1 MSSFFFRSLYQQ
13 GFARVAT
20 CTVPVT
26 LADPLRNVAKVLEV
40 VSKCEEEGVI
50 LCIFQ
55 ELVLTGYSLED
66 LFHQESLLNA
76 VKLAL
81 KNLAAAT
88 EKYRSLVVV
97 GAPLVYRDAL
107 YNCAVIVHRG
117 RLLGIV
123 PKTYLPGY
131 REFYEPRYFASGET
145 IRGQNLYLGGENVP
159 FGVDLLFEA
168 HDIPGFCLGVELC
181 EDIWVPIPPSAI
193 MAMAGATV
201 LANLSASNSTI
212 GKAETRSMLCCSHSA
227 RCIAA
232 YLYAAAGEG
241 ESSTDLAWD
250 GQTAIFEN
258 GQLLAQSDPFPTGS
272 QALIADIDITLLRQ
286 ERLRRGVFNACAK
299 KERVEENQTWR
310 RIGVHIDPCQ
320 EDLGLRRP
328 LSRFPF
334 MATRRD
340 RLEAECSEAFSIQ
353 VSALKQRLVTCG
365 ARSMVIG
372 VSGGI
377 DSTLALLVAVRTAD
391 VLGWSRQAVL
401 GYTMPGFGTTETTK
415 TNATA
420 LMEELGV
427 SANVLDICSTA
438 EVMLREM
445 RHPFALGK
453 AVYDI
458 TFENVQAGLRTDFLF
473 RLANY
478 HNGIV
483 IGTGDLSEL
492 ALGWCT
498 YGVGDQMSHYSVN
511 AGLPKTFIQSLV
523 RWCSAGDYFTQ
534 SVRERLKNVLQTEIS
549 PELLPVGE
557 NGSQRTE
564 DIIGPYALHDFTL
577 YYVLRY
583 GFSPTRIAFM
593 AEQAWHD
600 VHKGEWCYG
609 FPLHERRAYTLA
621 EIRHWLKIF
630 LQRFFTNS
638 QFKRSALPNAPKV
651 MSAGSL
657 SPRGDWRVPSDSQA
671 RLWLEDLEN
680 HVPQC

>member
-117 RLLGIV
+117 RILGIV

-145 IRGQNLYLGGENVP
+145 IRGKNLYLGGENVP

-310 RIGVHIDPCQ
+310 RIGVNIDPCQ
-320 EDLGLRRP
+320 EDLGLRRS

-340 RLEAECSEAFSIQ
+340 RLEAECSEAFLIQ

-534 SVRERLKNVLQTEIS
+534 PVRERLKNVLQTEIS

>member
-88 EKYRSLVVV
+88 EKYRLLVVV

-117 RLLGIV
+117 RILGIV

-145 IRGQNLYLGGENVP
+145 IRGKNLYLGGENVP

-168 HDIPGFCLGVELC
+168 HDIPGFCLGIELC

-212 GKAETRSMLCCSHSA
+212 GKAEMRSMLCCSHSA

-258 GQLLAQSDPFPTGS
+258 GQLLAQSDPFPTGL

-310 RIGVHIDPCQ
+310 KIGVHIDPCQ

-340 RLEAECSEAFSIQ
+340 RLEAECSEAFLIQ

-372 VSGGI
+372 VSGGL

-534 SVRERLKNVLQTEIS
+534 PVRERLKNVLQTEIS

-609 FPLHERRAYTLA
+609 FPLHERRAYTLV

>member
-117 RLLGIV
+117 RILGIV

-145 IRGQNLYLGGENVP
+145 IRGKNLYLGGENVP

-340 RLEAECSEAFSIQ
+340 RLEAECSEAFLIQ

-534 SVRERLKNVLQTEIS
+534 PVRERLKNVLQTEIS

>member
-117 RLLGIV
+117 RILGIV

-145 IRGQNLYLGGENVP
+145 IRGKNLYLGGENVP

-534 SVRERLKNVLQTEIS
+534 PVRERLKNVLQTEIS

>member
-117 RLLGIV
+117 RILGIV

-145 IRGQNLYLGGENVP
+145 IRGKNLYFGGENVP

-181 EDIWVPIPPSAI
+181 EDIWVPVPPSAI

-310 RIGVHIDPCQ
+310 RIGVNIDPCQ

-340 RLEAECSEAFSIQ
+340 RLEAECSEAFLIQ

-415 TNATA
+415 INATA

-534 SVRERLKNVLQTEIS
+534 PVRERLKNVLQTEIS

>member
-97 GAPLVYRDAL
+97 GAPLVYRDTL

-117 RLLGIV
+117 RILGIV

-212 GKAETRSMLCCSHSA
+212 GKAEMRSMLCCSHSA

-372 VSGGI
+372 VSGGL

-534 SVRERLKNVLQTEIS
+534 PVRERLKNVLQTEIS

>member
-117 RLLGIV
+117 RILGIV

-353 VSALKQRLVTCG
+353 ISALKQRLVTCG

-372 VSGGI
+372 VSGGL

-534 SVRERLKNVLQTEIS
+534 PVRERLKNVLQTEIS

>member
-26 LADPLRNVAKVLEV
+26 LADPLQNVAKVLEV

-117 RLLGIV
+117 RILGIV

-145 IRGQNLYLGGENVP
+145 IRGKNLYLGGENVP

-340 RLEAECSEAFSIQ
+340 RLEAECSEAFLIQ

-372 VSGGI
+372 VSGGL

-534 SVRERLKNVLQTEIS
+534 PVRERLKNVLQTEIS

>member
-88 EKYRSLVVV
+88 EKYRLLVVV

-117 RLLGIV
+117 RILGIV

-212 GKAETRSMLCCSHSA
+212 GKAEMRSMLCCSHSA

-340 RLEAECSEAFSIQ
+340 RLEAECSEAFLIQ

-372 VSGGI
+372 VSGGL

-534 SVRERLKNVLQTEIS
+534 PVRERLKNVLQTEIS

-609 FPLHERRAYTLA
+609 FPLHERRAYTLV

>member
-97 GAPLVYRDAL
+97 GAPLVYRDTL

-117 RLLGIV
+117 RILGIV

-145 IRGQNLYLGGENVP
+145 IRGKNLYLGGENVP

-212 GKAETRSMLCCSHSA
+212 GKAEMRSMLCCSHSA

-272 QALIADIDITLLRQ
+272 QALIADIDLTLLRQ

-310 RIGVHIDPCQ
+310 RIGVHIDPCK

-334 MATRRD
+334 MATQRD

-353 VSALKQRLVTCG
+353 VSALKQRLITCG

-372 VSGGI
+372 VSGGL

-391 VLGWSRQAVL
+391 VLGWSRRAVL

-427 SANVLDICSTA
+427 SANVLDICATA

-534 SVRERLKNVLQTEIS
+534 PVRERLKNVFQTEIS
-549 PELLPVGE
+549 PELLPVGD
-557 NGSQRTE
+557 GIQRTE
-564 DIIGPYALHDFTL
+564 DIIGPYVLHDFTL

-680 HVPQC
+680 RVPQ

>member
-1 MSSFFFRSLYQQ
+1 M
-13 GFARVAT
+13 
-20 CTVPVT
+20 
-26 LADPLRNVAKVLEV
+26 
-40 VSKCEEEGVI
+40 
-50 LCIFQ
+50 
-55 ELVLTGYSLED
+55 
-66 LFHQESLLNA
+66 LNA

-117 RLLGIV
+117 RILGIV

-131 REFYEPRYFASGET
+131 REFYEPRYFASGEM
-145 IRGQNLYLGGENVP
+145 IRGENLYLGGENVP

-212 GKAETRSMLCCSHSA
+212 GKAEMRSMLCCSHSA

-258 GQLLAQSDPFPTGS
+258 GQLLAQSDPFPTGL

-340 RLEAECSEAFSIQ
+340 RLEAECSEAFLIQ

-478 HNGIV
+478 HSGIV

-651 MSAGSL
+651 MSTGSL

>member
-117 RLLGIV
+117 RILGIV

-145 IRGQNLYLGGENVP
+145 IRGKNLYLGGENVP

-286 ERLRRGVFNACAK
+286 ERLRRGVFNTCAK

-534 SVRERLKNVLQTEIS
+534 PVRERLKNVLQTEIS

>member
-117 RLLGIV
+117 RILGIV

-145 IRGQNLYLGGENVP
+145 IRGKNLYLGGENVP

-372 VSGGI
+372 VSGGL

-534 SVRERLKNVLQTEIS
+534 PVRERLKNVLQTEIS

>member
-117 RLLGIV
+117 RILGIV

-145 IRGQNLYLGGENVP
+145 IRGKNLYLGGENVP

-201 LANLSASNSTI
+201 LANLSASNSTV

-258 GQLLAQSDPFPTGS
+258 GQLLAQSDPFPIGF

-310 RIGVHIDPCQ
+310 RIGVNIDPCQ

-340 RLEAECSEAFSIQ
+340 RLEAECSEAFLIQ

-415 TNATA
+415 INATA

-534 SVRERLKNVLQTEIS
+534 PVRERLKNVLQTEIS

>member
-26 LADPLRNVAKVLEV
+26 LADPLQNVAKVLEV

-97 GAPLVYRDAL
+97 GAPLVYRDTL

-117 RLLGIV
+117 RILGIV

-299 KERVEENQTWR
+299 KERVAENQTWR

-353 VSALKQRLVTCG
+353 ISALKQRLVTCG

-372 VSGGI
+372 VSGGL

-534 SVRERLKNVLQTEIS
+534 PVRERLKNVLQTEIS

>member
-88 EKYRSLVVV
+88 EKYRLLVVV

-117 RLLGIV
+117 RILGIV

-168 HDIPGFCLGVELC
+168 HDIPGFCLGIELC

-258 GQLLAQSDPFPTGS
+258 GQLLAQSDQFPTGL

-340 RLEAECSEAFSIQ
+340 RLEAECSEAFLIQ

-372 VSGGI
+372 VSGGL

-420 LMEELGV
+420 LMEELG
-427 SANVLDICSTA
+427 
-438 EVMLREM
+438 
-445 RHPFALGK
+445 
-453 AVYDI
+453 
-458 TFENVQAGLRTDFLF
+458 
-473 RLANY
+473 
-478 HNGIV
+478 
-483 IGTGDLSEL
+483 
-492 ALGWCT
+492 
-498 YGVGDQMSHYSVN
+498 
-511 AGLPKTFIQSLV
+511 
-523 RWCSAGDYFTQ
+523 
-534 SVRERLKNVLQTEIS
+534 
-549 PELLPVGE
+549 
-557 NGSQRTE
+557 
-564 DIIGPYALHDFTL
+564 
-577 YYVLRY
+577 
-583 GFSPTRIAFM
+583 
-593 AEQAWHD
+593 
-600 VHKGEWCYG
+600 
-609 FPLHERRAYTLA
+609 
-621 EIRHWLKIF
+621 
-630 LQRFFTNS
+630 
-638 QFKRSALPNAPKV
+638 
-651 MSAGSL
+651 
-657 SPRGDWRVPSDSQA
+657 
-671 RLWLEDLEN
+671 
-680 HVPQC
+680 

>member
-1 MSSFFFRSLYQQ
+1 MGATLCCR
-13 GFARVAT
+13 ARASH
-20 CTVPVT
+20 C
-26 LADPLRNVAKVLEV
+26 
-40 VSKCEEEGVI
+40 
-50 LCIFQ
+50 
-55 ELVLTGYSLED
+55 
-66 LFHQESLLNA
+66 
-76 VKLAL
+76 
-81 KNLAAAT
+81 
-88 EKYRSLVVV
+88 
-97 GAPLVYRDAL
+97 GARD
-107 YNCAVIVHRG
+107 
-117 RLLGIV
+117 
-123 PKTYLPGY
+123 
-131 REFYEPRYFASGET
+131 
-145 IRGQNLYLGGENVP
+145 LYLGGENVP

-310 RIGVHIDPCQ
+310 RIGVNIDPCQ
-320 EDLGLRRP
+320 EDLGLRRS

-353 VSALKQRLVTCG
+353 ISALKQRLVTCG

-372 VSGGI
+372 VSGGL

-415 TNATA
+415 INATA

-534 SVRERLKNVLQTEIS
+534 PVRERLKNVLQTEIS

>member
-145 IRGQNLYLGGENVP
+145 IRGKNLYLGGENVP

>member
-26 LADPLRNVAKVLEV
+26 LADPLQNVAKVLEV

-117 RLLGIV
+117 RILGIV

-372 VSGGI
+372 VSGGL

-534 SVRERLKNVLQTEIS
+534 PVRERLKNVLQTEIS

>member
-117 RLLGIV
+117 RILGIV

-168 HDIPGFCLGVELC
+168 YDIPGFCLGVELC

-372 VSGGI
+372 VSGGL

-391 VLGWSRQAVL
+391 VLGWSRQVVL

-534 SVRERLKNVLQTEIS
+534 PVRERLKNVLQTEIS

>member
-26 LADPLRNVAKVLEV
+26 LADPFRNVANVLEV
-40 VSKCEEEGVI
+40 VSKCEKEGVI

-55 ELVLTGYSLED
+55 ELALTGYSLED

-81 KNLAAAT
+81 KSLAVAT
-88 EKYRSLVVV
+88 ENYRSLVVV

-131 REFYEPRYFASGET
+131 REFYEPRYFASGEM
-145 IRGQNLYLGGENVP
+145 IRGENLYLGGEKVP

-181 EDIWVPIPPSAI
+181 EDIWVPIPPSSI

-212 GKAETRSMLCCSHSA
+212 GKAEMRSMLCCSHSA

-258 GQLLAQSDPFPTGS
+258 GQLLAQTDPFPTGS
-272 QALIADIDITLLRQ
+272 QALIADIDLTLLRQ

-299 KERVEENQTWR
+299 KERVEEDQTWR

-334 MATRRD
+334 MATQRD

-372 VSGGI
+372 VSGGL

-391 VLGWSRQAVL
+391 VLGWSRRAVL

-415 TNATA
+415 TNATT

-427 SANVLDICSTA
+427 VAHTLDIRPTA
-438 EVMLREM
+438 EVMLRELG
-445 RHPFALGK
+445 HPFAFGEP
-453 AVYDI
+453 VYDV

-473 RLANY
+473 RLANQ

-498 YGVGDQMSHYSVN
+498 YGVGDQMAHYSVN

-523 RWCSAGDYFTQ
+523 RWCSVGDYFTQ
-534 SVRERLKNVLQTEIS
+534 PVRERLKNVLQTEIS
-549 PELLPVGE
+549 PELLPVGV
-557 NGSQRTE
+557 NGIQRTE
-564 DIIGPYALHDFTL
+564 DIIGPYVLHDFTL

-630 LQRFFTNS
+630 LQRFFAGS

>member
-13 GFARVAT
+13 GFVRVAT

-117 RLLGIV
+117 RILGIV

-145 IRGQNLYLGGENVP
+145 IRGKNLYFGGENVP

-310 RIGVHIDPCQ
+310 RIGVNIDPCQ

-340 RLEAECSEAFSIQ
+340 RLEAECSEAFLIQ

-401 GYTMPGFGTTETTK
+401 GYMMPGFGTTETTK
-415 TNATA
+415 INATA

-534 SVRERLKNVLQTEIS
+534 PVRERLKNVLQTEIS

>member
-88 EKYRSLVVV
+88 EKYRSLVLV

-117 RLLGIV
+117 RILGIV

-145 IRGQNLYLGGENVP
+145 IRGKNLYLGGENVP

-340 RLEAECSEAFSIQ
+340 RLEAECSEAFLIQ

-372 VSGGI
+372 VSGGL

-534 SVRERLKNVLQTEIS
+534 PVRERLKNVLQTEIS

>member
-88 EKYRSLVVV
+88 EKYRLLVVV

-117 RLLGIV
+117 RILGIV

-212 GKAETRSMLCCSHSA
+212 GKAEMRSMLCCSHSA

-258 GQLLAQSDPFPTGS
+258 GQLLAQSDPFPTGL

-340 RLEAECSEAFSIQ
+340 RLEAECSEAFLIQ

-372 VSGGI
+372 VSGGL

-534 SVRERLKNVLQTEIS
+534 PVRERLKNVLQTEIS

>member
-117 RLLGIV
+117 RILGIV

-372 VSGGI
+372 VSGGL

-534 SVRERLKNVLQTEIS
+534 PVRERLKNVLQTEIS

>member
-117 RLLGIV
+117 RILGIV

-145 IRGQNLYLGGENVP
+145 IRGKNLYLGGENVP

-340 RLEAECSEAFSIQ
+340 RLEAECSEAFLIQ

-372 VSGGI
+372 VSGGL

-534 SVRERLKNVLQTEIS
+534 PVRERLKNVLQTEIS

-609 FPLHERRAYTLA
+609 FPLHERRAYTLV

>member
-88 EKYRSLVVV
+88 EKYRLLVVV

-117 RLLGIV
+117 RILGIL

-145 IRGQNLYLGGENVP
+145 IRGKNLYLGGENVP

-168 HDIPGFCLGVELC
+168 HDIPGFCLGIELC

-212 GKAETRSMLCCSHSA
+212 GKAEMRSMLCCSHSA

-258 GQLLAQSDPFPTGS
+258 GQLLAQSDPFPTGL

-310 RIGVHIDPCQ
+310 KIGVHIDPCQ

-340 RLEAECSEAFSIQ
+340 RLEAECSEAFLIQ

-372 VSGGI
+372 VSGGL

-534 SVRERLKNVLQTEIS
+534 PVRERLKNVLQTEIS

-609 FPLHERRAYTLA
+609 FPLHERRAYTLV

>member
-117 RLLGIV
+117 RILGIV

-145 IRGQNLYLGGENVP
+145 IRGKNLYLGGENVP

-181 EDIWVPIPPSAI
+181 EDIWVPVPPSAI

-310 RIGVHIDPCQ
+310 RIGVNIDPCQ

-340 RLEAECSEAFSIQ
+340 RLEAECSEAFLIQ

-415 TNATA
+415 INATA

-534 SVRERLKNVLQTEIS
+534 PVRERLKNVLQTEIS